1 MLGEQLVMELRLL
14 DAELR
19 SDEVIRLLVAA
30 RERVPEGV
38 RATGA
43 LARLD

>member
-1 MLGEQLVMELRLL
+1 MELRLL

-38 RATGA
+38 RPR
-43 LARLD
+43 ARWRDWIE

>member
-1 MLGEQLVMELRLL
+1 MELRLL

-19 SDEVIRLLVAA
+19 SDEVIRLLGL
-30 RERVPEGV
+30 RRGNGY
-38 RATGA
+38 RRGGA